1 MTQDINNDNKGGQRG
16 QYCYRYPH
24 PAVTADCVIFG
35 FDGERLRILLI
46 ERGIPPY
53 LGMWAL
59 PGGFMNINETIEQA
73 AARELREETGLE
85 NVFLEQFRVY
95 SDVSRDPR
103 ERVVT
108 VAFIAL
114 VRQENCRPHGGD
126 DARQALW
133 FNASQLPPLA
143 FDHAKIIA
151 EARDH
156 LNKILRIK
164 PVAFTLLNETFTVSE
179 LQKVYE
185 AINGT
190 RYDRRNFQRKL
201 MQSGIVEERGIAK
214 TNAASRPPKL
224 FSLKSRVKSMLSR
237 LAGDDDDRQEPK
249 RMASR
254 PIPVSESSS
263 EIMRDNIP
271 IKNSVRA
278 RCKFHSSTIP
288 PEPSVEDSN
297 NKDDDDKTP
306 PSVKD
311 LFNF

>member
-1 MTQDINNDNKGGQRG
+1 MTQNENTEMREQG

-35 FDGERLRILLI
+35 FDGEKLRILLI
-46 ERGIPPY
+46 ERGLQPY

-59 PGGFMNINETIEQA
+59 PGGFMRMDETIEQA

-85 NVFLEQFRVY
+85 NVFLDQFKVY
-95 SDVSRDPR
+95 SAIDRDPR

-114 VRQENCRPHGGD
+114 VRQEDCKAVGGD

-133 FNASQLPPLA
+133 FDASQLPPLA
-143 FDHAKIIA
+143 FDHAAIIA
-151 EARDH
+151 EAREH
-156 LNKILRIK
+156 LSEILRIK

-201 MQSGIVEERGIAK
+201 LQSDIVEERGIAK

-224 FSLKSRVKSMLSR
+224 FSLTARVKSMLEK
-237 LAGDDDDRQEPK
+237 LAGEEVDIDPDFDIALSMSISMPDMAESESEAEEKEMETFSSSIIAPSAAPRRKEGDDAEPKKDKDDR
-249 RMASR
+249 
-254 PIPVSESSS
+254 
-263 EIMRDNIP
+263 
-271 IKNSVRA
+271 
-278 RCKFHSSTIP
+278 
-288 PEPSVEDSN
+288 
-297 NKDDDDKTP
+297 TP
-306 PSVKD
+306 PSIKD